1 MFVGYALVS
10 KSGENIQS
18 TFVSETL
25 MKFSVFPCLNVK
37 LTGFYGSIFLTD
49 LGQNKYFT
57 LLKLK

>member
-1 MFVGYALVS
+1 M
-10 KSGENIQS
+10 QS

-25 MKFSVFPCLNVK
+25 TKFSVFPCLNVK